1 MKNKKKVSYSLQ
13 LMIHLQK
20 LSSKEKQS
28 GYALLMVSVMSILI
42 FSMLTVY
49 LFSSK
54 ISQSTTDAMIDSGST
69 FYAAEFGLNRRA
81 NDMRTKVGNFSR
93 PSGSSP
99 TDSSPVGSPLG
110 TRIASMMASCLGSNN
125 ALKGT
130 GDLACTES
138 STAYSESEITG
149 SADKFSSGLRT
160 DPNVRY
166 KTFSFVQDITPAPVT
181 LTIIPA
187 RDNFAGLRSTDYQYR
202 VYSTA
207 LKQANGST
215 DVSAQSM
222 LQMQFT
228 DRFIPIFQFAAFYEG
243 DMEIFPGAGMRIDGP
258 IHSNANILLAPS
270 QGLTLNGNVTY
281 TGLIYRSL
289 RFTSPYTAGTRSIYV
304 AGGGPYPNSPA
315 TAANCTGA
323 GAPGATTALPAGAPA
338 ALGCMSAVDAWG
350 AGPFPIPISAA
361 DLTASNNS
369 INRTG
374 TLRLPPSGF
383 LSKVQ
388 TNGTPGTYHDKADL
402 RVDFD
407 PCNSTSPC
415 DVNNPRFNITR
426 MNQTGGTPVIVE
438 DFSTTIGLR
447 ESLQK
452 PVMVNIANNISN
464 NQGLSEVVRL
474 CPKLDGSPG
483 EPVATLAGYSSA
495 MPQVTPVTSATA
507 ALIALVALPE
517 LDSSTNGVANRS
529 RVKVALQKAIIMTD
543 ANDPSLTFT
552 QIKQPI
558 ADTLRTNFRTALDNA
573 GLVDTVGN
581 PLTTARLATVK
592 TTITGASSGVGPSS
606 SQIAALNINI
616 ATAPTVNING
626 GCFLPA
632 PMQMIRNQID
642 RKERATRTA
651 GNNTLYILQS
661 NIKSLTAWNRYGV
674 YGDGTPPA
682 QAALLASPTLLSADD
697 KLFTKKT
704 TASLAAVD
712 QFANL
717 NAKDNPAINVA
728 GANCDYD
735 CLGLGAADG
744 VRSSV
749 AEATSQGGMVWHYSL
764 INRNAPYNYPSN
776 PAPAS
781 PAVAV
786 RTNALG
792 RSLYGFAFSGG
803 ARLPGALTIASDQAV
818 YVQGDYNNPS
828 SYPGGI
834 APPATTI
841 PNPDPLD
848 MGALDPLFPRT
859 AAANPPS
866 KEKRPAAIMG
876 DSAVILSNNCSD
888 ANFKLDCLRDFT
900 AGSATIPAPAKGTTA
915 ANAQMPVATP
925 TVVRAAILSG
935 TEATNLGAAP
945 VENASGLNNH
955 IGFREN
961 WNGITFKYRGSLV
974 SKGIPSEFNGTFRAG
989 CLFAGCY
996 NTTYFFPPFRDF
1008 GFDTDF
1014 NNVDGLPPLT
1024 PNVNLLIQR
1033 VYKRDYD
1040 SLNRS

>member
-1 MKNKKKVSYSLQ
+1 
-13 LMIHLQK
+13 
-20 LSSKEKQS
+20 
-28 GYALLMVSVMSILI
+28 
-42 FSMLTVY
+42 
-49 LFSSK
+49 
-54 ISQSTTDAMIDSGST
+54 
-69 FYAAEFGLNRRA
+69 
-81 NDMRTKVGNFSR
+81 
-93 PSGSSP
+93 
-99 TDSSPVGSPLG
+99 
-110 TRIASMMASCLGSNN
+110 
-125 ALKGT
+125 
-130 GDLACTES
+130 
-138 STAYSESEITG
+138 
-149 SADKFSSGLRT
+149 
-160 DPNVRY
+160 
-166 KTFSFVQDITPAPVT
+166 
-181 LTIIPA
+181 
-187 RDNFAGLRSTDYQYR
+187 
-202 VYSTA
+202 
-207 LKQANGST
+207 
-215 DVSAQSM
+215 
-222 LQMQFT
+222 
-228 DRFIPIFQFAAFYEG
+228 
-243 DMEIFPGAGMRIDGP
+243 
-258 IHSNANILLAPS
+258 
-270 QGLTLNGNVTY
+270 
-281 TGLIYRSL
+281 
-289 RFTSPYTAGTRSIYV
+289 
-304 AGGGPYPNSPA
+304 
-315 TAANCTGA
+315 
-323 GAPGATTALPAGAPA
+323 
-338 ALGCMSAVDAWG
+338 
-350 AGPFPIPISAA
+350 
-361 DLTASNNS
+361 
-369 INRTG
+369 
-374 TLRLPPSGF
+374 
-383 LSKVQ
+383 
-388 TNGTPGTYHDKADL
+388 
-402 RVDFD
+402 
-407 PCNSTSPC
+407 
-415 DVNNPRFNITR
+415 
-426 MNQTGGTPVIVE
+426 
-438 DFSTTIGLR
+438 
-447 ESLQK
+447 
-452 PVMVNIANNISN
+452 
-464 NQGLSEVVRL
+464 
-474 CPKLDGSPG
+474 
-483 EPVATLAGYSSA
+483 
-495 MPQVTPVTSATA
+495 
-507 ALIALVALPE
+507 
-517 LDSSTNGVANRS
+517 
-529 RVKVALQKAIIMTD
+529 
-543 ANDPSLTFT
+543 
-552 QIKQPI
+552 
-558 ADTLRTNFRTALDNA
+558 
-573 GLVDTVGN
+573 
-581 PLTTARLATVK
+581 
-592 TTITGASSGVGPSS
+592 
-606 SQIAALNINI
+606 
-616 ATAPTVNING
+616 
-626 GCFLPA
+626 
-632 PMQMIRNQID
+632 MIRNQID

>member
-1 MKNKKKVSYSLQ
+1 MRTKKEVSYSLQ
-13 LMIHLQK
+13 LMTQLQK
-20 LSSKEKQS
+20 LSGRERQS

-54 ISQSTTDAMIDSGST
+54 LSQSTANAMIDSGST

-81 NDMRTKVGNFSR
+81 NDMRTKIGNFSR
-93 PSGSSP
+93 PSGTSP
-99 TDSSPVGSPLG
+99 TDSSPAGSLLG
-110 TRIASMMASCLGSNN
+110 TRIASMMANCLGTNN

-130 GDLACTES
+130 GDLACNET
-138 STAYSESEITG
+138 STAYSESAVTG
-149 SADKFSSGLRT
+149 SAYKFSSGLRT
-160 DPNVRY
+160 DANVRY
-166 KTFSFVQDITPAPVT
+166 KTFSFVQDITAVPVR
-181 LTIIPA
+181 LTVIPA
-187 RDNFAGLRSTDYQYR
+187 GNNFAGLRSTDYQYR

-207 LKQANGST
+207 LKQANGSA

-243 DMEIFPGAGMRIDGP
+243 DMEVFPGAGMRIDGP

-281 TGLIYRSL
+281 AGSIYQSL
-289 RFTSPYTAGTRSIYV
+289 RFTSPYTAGIRSIYV
-304 AGGGPYPNSPA
+304 AGGGPYPNAPA

-323 GAPGATTALPAGAPA
+323 GSPGATAALPAGSPA
-338 ALGCMSAVDAWG
+338 ALGCLSAVTAWG
-350 AGPFPIPISAA
+350 TGPFPIPISAA
-361 DLTASNNS
+361 DLTASNNAIS
-369 INRTG
+369 RTG
-374 TLRLPPSGF
+374 ILRLPPSGF

-388 TNGTPGTYHDKADL
+388 TNGTPGTYYSKADL

-415 DVNNPRFNITR
+415 DVNNPRFNIIR
-426 MNQTGGTPVIVE
+426 MNQTGSTPVQVE
-438 DFSTTIGLR
+438 NFSATAGLI

-452 PVMVNIANNISN
+452 PVMLNIDNDINN

-474 CPKLDGSPG
+474 CPKLDGSAG
-483 EPVATLAGYSSA
+483 EPVATLANYSSA
-495 MPQVTPVTSATA
+495 MPAATLPTLA
-507 ALIALVALPE
+507 ALVALPE
-517 LDSSTNGVANRS
+517 LNGLPNGLENRR
-529 RVKVALQKAIIMTD
+529 RVKIALQKAIIMTV
-543 ANDPSLTFT
+543 ANDPSLTLT
-552 QIKQPI
+552 QIRLPI
-558 ADTLRTNFRTALDNA
+558 NGTLRTNFRTALDNA
-573 GLVDTVGN
+573 GLVDA
-581 PLTTARLATVK
+581 LTGSLLTAPKLLLLKNTL
-592 TTITGASSGVGPSS
+592 TNASP
-606 SQIAALNINI
+606 SQIAALNIN
-616 ATAPTVNING
+616 AVTAPSISTNG

-642 RKERATRTA
+642 RKERANRTA
-651 GNNTLYILQS
+651 GNNTMYILQS
-661 NIKSLTAWNRYGV
+661 NIKSLTAWNKYGV
-674 YGDGTPPA
+674 YGDSTTAPA
-682 QAALLASPTLLSADD
+682 ITALLANPTLPSAND

-704 TASLAAVD
+704 TASLAAAD
-712 QFANL
+712 QFTNL
-717 NAKDNPAINVA
+717 NTKNNPAVNVA

-735 CLGLGAADG
+735 CLGLGSVDG
-744 VRSSV
+744 VRSPV
-749 AEATSQGGMVWHYSL
+749 ATATSQGGMVWHYSL
-764 INRNAPYNYPSN
+764 INRNAPYNYLSN

-786 RTNALG
+786 RTNTLG
-792 RSLYGFAFSGG
+792 VSLYGFAFSGG

-818 YVQGDYNNPS
+818 YIQGDYNNPS

-841 PNPDPLD
+841 PNPDTLD
-848 MGALDPLFPRT
+848 IDSLDPLFSRT
-859 AAANPPS
+859 AATNPPS
-866 KEKRPAAIMG
+866 VEKRPAAIMG
-876 DSAVILSNNCSD
+876 DSAVILSNSCSD
-888 ANFKLDCLRDFT
+888 AEFKLDCLRDFGAT
-900 AGSATIPAPAKGTTA
+900 SATIPAPAKGTPA
-915 ANAQMPVATP
+915 ANNEMPVATP

-935 TEATNLGAAP
+935 TEATNLGATP
-945 VENASGLNNH
+945 VESASGLNNH
-955 IGFREN
+955 VSFREN

-989 CLFAGCY
+989 CLVAGCAY

-1040 SLNRS
+1040 PLNRG